1 MAPAAVLLA
10 LGLLPKTAA
19 AVPARLV
26 EATVRAAARVA
37 AGERVPQGEVP
48 AGVADL
54 EKKVRKVMHL
64 TRLRWAMAFALAV
77 VVIGAG
83 VTAGVSR
90 ALAAADDDPKVK
102 AELKKFQGTW
112 VVIYG
117 EKAGEEQEQV
127 GDYQL
132 KFDGEKFSFAD
143 HGQVED
149 KGTFKLD
156 PSKNPKEIDIRL
168 RDRNDDEKT
177 VLGIYTWDGENLKLC
192 LGEPGGGTR
201 RRTSPRCPRAATCS
215 S

>member
-1 MAPAAVLLA
+1 MRFAADRAGARPAGGTADPPRRGAGSRLA
-10 LGLLPKTAA
+10 CPGLAA
-19 AVPARLV
+19 EDGGRGP
-26 EATVRAAARVA
+26 RAAGRSDGTGRGRVA

-112 VVIYG
+112 VFIYA
-117 EKAGEEQEQV
+117 EKAGEEQERSV
-127 GDYQL
+127 IISSSSTAKRSVMRISATTSKIRGRSNL
-132 KFDGEKFSFAD
+132 IRRRTRRRS
-143 HGQVED
+143 
-149 KGTFKLD
+149 TFG
-156 PSKNPKEIDIRL
+156 SGRQII
-168 RDRNDDEKT
+168 
-177 VLGIYTWDGENLKLC
+177 
-192 LGEPGGGTR
+192 GTR
-201 RRTSPRCPRAATCS
+201 RPCWGSTPGTART
-215 S
+215 

>member
-1 MAPAAVLLA
+1 
-10 LGLLPKTAA
+10 
-19 AVPARLV
+19 
-26 EATVRAAARVA
+26 
-37 AGERVPQGEVP
+37 VPQGEVP

-112 VVIYG
+112 VWIYA
-117 EKAGEEQEQV
+117 EKAGEEQDV
-127 GDYQL
+127 GDRQL
-132 KFDGEKFSFAD
+132 KFDGETFSYAD
-143 HGQVED
+143 LGRDVED

-168 RDRNDDEKT
+168 RETDNRDEKT

-201 RRTSPRCPRAATCS
+201 PKDFTTMPKSRDLVVVKRKGP
-215 S
+215 